1 MALNMEQFFRNVL
14 SSERPLDAVRR
25 GPARSSS
32 ITNARIT
39 VVFRYDDCNGES
51 SISLE
56 SALIEAFHRC
66 RIPLTFGV
74 TPFVTSGEVDDPA
87 PCPAIPLGVEKIKLL
102 KHAIETAEAEVALHG
117 VSHQT
122 TTRCM
127 QCGCSEFA
135 GLTLDSQ
142 QERINGGKQFLEKI
156 LEVPVTTLIPPWNS
170 YDENTLRAALDS
182 GMTTLSADAE
192 GPAPCGSA
200 VHFLPAT
207 CTLTGLL
214 PAIRWARMT
223 FDPAPVI
230 VVLFHPYDF
239 SSAATPR
246 PLTIEML
253 VELLTWVGGQTD
265 ISTVTI
271 AGLGSRGDD
280 VSAARL
286 RRHRAQ
292 YFSWIS
298 RLLPGHAL
306 RSRVYAS
313 AAAKM

>member
-1 MALNMEQFFRNVL
+1 MEQFFRNVISPEL
-14 SSERPLDAVRR
+14 PLDALTR

-32 ITNARIT
+32 IPKARIT
-39 VVFRYDDCNGES
+39 IVFRYDDCNGES

-56 SALIEAFHRC
+56 SALIDTFRRC

-74 TPFVTSGEVDDPA
+74 TPFVTAGEVDDPA
-87 PCPAIPLGVEKIKLL
+87 PCPAIPLGGEKIKLL
-102 KHAIETAEAEVALHG
+102 RYAIDTAGAEVALHG

-122 TTRCM
+122 TPRCL

-142 QERINGGKQFLEKI
+142 QERLKGGKQFLEKI

-182 GMTTLSADAE
+182 GLTTLSADAE

-200 VHFLPAT
+200 VQFLPAT
-207 CTLTGLL
+207 CTLTGLQ

-239 SSAATPR
+239 SRAATPQ

-253 VELLTWVGGQTD
+253 VELLTWVGIQTD
-265 ISTVTI
+265 ISAVTI
-271 AGLGSRGDD
+271 AGLGLRGDD

-286 RRHRAQ
+286 CRHRAQ
-292 YFSWIS
+292 RGSWIS

-313 AAAKM
+313 AGGDYTEEL